1 MIPVRESTK
10 GITLAVKIQPRAQK
24 NAVTGVVGEALKLA
38 LTAPPVEGR
47 ANQAVVEFVA
57 ELFRIPRSSVTI
69 ASGLSSRNKV
79 IRLTGVGRPEVEQRL
94 MAILRE
100 L

>member
-1 MIPVRESTK
+1 MIPVRENTK
-10 GITLAVKIQPRAQK
+10 GISLAVKVQPRAQK
-24 NAVTGVVGEALKLA
+24 NAVTGVVGEALKLG

-47 ANQAVVEFVA
+47 ANEAVVEFVA
-57 ELFRIPRSSVTI
+57 KLFRIPRSSVTI

-79 IRLTGVGRPEVEQRL
+79 IRLTGVSRPAVEQRL
-94 MAILRE
+94 MEILRE